1 MSVINVYADQHI
13 PYLSEHLPSAFNVSL
28 FNPDDGIPADAAQ
41 ADALLIRTV
50 TKLRSETFGRILA
63 HGTLKFV
70 GTASAGID
78 HVDVPFLEQNGVV
91 FASAT
96 GCNAIAVAEYV
107 ASGLLHIL
115 HRQNIPASG
124 LRVGVIGVGN
134 AGSATANLLENIGFT
149 VLRYDPPRTLREPA
163 FQSCTVDEALQTDI
177 LTFHTPLYLPGEVA
191 DAFVTHHWMNAAKL
205 QQTTARILVNASRG
219 GVVDEAALLDSCK
232 NGKLRHIIID
242 VWENEPHFSEN
253 LAILAH
259 LATPHIAG
267 YSEQSK
273 RNATRMI
280 TNQLCAHFGI
290 ECRADAATSMASER
304 TATSMASERTTTSMA
319 SERTAT
325 SMASERTGADLASDV
340 KRPAECPENQWIR
353 TSNWT
358 TRPLDNILEHLH
370 PMFNLSTALK
380 SAANTPSSRSAAFRQ
395 LRTSGIL
402 RNEYASIPFPPEME
416 SKFPV
421 LRVLSTPH
429 SNSEH

>member
-50 TKLRSETFGRILA
+50 TKLRPETFGGILA

-91 FASAT
+91 FASAA

-124 LRVGVIGVGN
+124 LRVGVVGVGN

-163 FQSCTVDEALQTDI
+163 FQSCTVDEALETDI
-177 LTFHTPLYLPGEVA
+177 LTFHTPLYLSGEVA

-205 QQTTARILVNASRG
+205 QQTTAQILVNASRG

-232 NGKLRHIIID
+232 YGKLRHIIID
-242 VWENEPHFSEN
+242 VWENEPDFSED
-253 LAILAH
+253 LATLAH

-290 ECRADAATSMASER
+290 ECKADAASRMASEGTTTR
-304 TATSMASERTTTSMA
+304 IASEGTTTRMA
-319 SERTAT
+319 TEGS
-325 SMASERTGADLASDV
+325 GAALSSDV
-340 KRPAECPENQWIR
+340 KLPAESPENQWIR
-353 TSNWT
+353 TNNWT
-358 TRPLDNILEHLH
+358 LRPFDNILEHLH

-380 SAANTPSSRSAAFRQ
+380 SATNTSSSRSLAFRQ

-402 RNEYASIPFPPEME
+402 RNEYASIQFPPEME

-421 LRVLSTPH
+421 LRVLSTPP
-429 SNSEH
+429 SNSKH